1 MTALEPTTTD
11 GDVVPAIRI
20 RGVSKTFGSTHAL
33 RDVSFDIPRASVHA
47 LCGGNGSGKS
57 TLIKILAGVYQAD
70 AGTIEIDGEV
80 HDATRT
86 NPGWAAASGLHFVHQ
101 AVGTFPSL
109 TVAENFAVGTTFG
122 ARSLAPV
129 PWRTLHRRVQNLL
142 DRFEI
147 DVSPRSLMS
156 EVSPATQT
164 MIAVARALQDE
175 AESGHGTLVLD
186 EPTAA
191 LPTDEATVLLDA
203 MRSYARR
210 GHAVIFVSH
219 RLSEL
224 LAVSDHATF
233 LRDGKHIET
242 RAKADLDERDLVEL
256 ITGQTPSEPVSD
268 AAVTDR
274 LGEVRLELQDFSVGP
289 LEGINLQVRAG
300 EVLGIAGLLGSG
312 RSMMLQSLFGAGPAH
327 GGRATID
334 GEPLGKADVADA
346 IQSGVAYVPE
356 DRAGQAAFASLT
368 VRENISAPDL
378 KRYWNRLWLRRTVE
392 RVDAKASI
400 ARYQVKVG
408 GAESL
413 FATMSGGNQQ
423 KVVLARWLELK
434 PRLLLLDEPT
444 QGVDVGAR
452 GAIHQLV
459 RQAASAGAAVVVV
472 SSDPQE
478 LVDLCDRVV
487 GLHGG
492 NLGGT
497 ASGLDLT
504 VQRCTELGQGLGLQ
518 IVESATVPAQPEG
531 SSTHHLDHHNQKC
544 EATTP

>member
-1 MTALEPTTTD
+1 
-11 GDVVPAIRI
+11 
-20 RGVSKTFGSTHAL
+20 
-33 RDVSFDIPRASVHA
+33 
-47 LCGGNGSGKS
+47 
-57 TLIKILAGVYQAD
+57 
-70 AGTIEIDGEV
+70 
-80 HDATRT
+80 
-86 NPGWAAASGLHFVHQ
+86 
-101 AVGTFPSL
+101 
-109 TVAENFAVGTTFG
+109 
-122 ARSLAPV
+122 
-129 PWRTLHRRVQNLL
+129 
-142 DRFEI
+142 
-147 DVSPRSLMS
+147 
-156 EVSPATQT
+156 
-164 MIAVARALQDE
+164 
-175 AESGHGTLVLD
+175 
-186 EPTAA
+186 
-191 LPTDEATVLLDA
+191 
-203 MRSYARR
+203 
-210 GHAVIFVSH
+210 
-219 RLSEL
+219 
-224 LAVSDHATF
+224 VSDHATF